1 MGSLIADCHT
11 KLSWPLAY
19 WIVGGEW
26 KWWTFIPIGN
36 TKRFFSHIFLA
47 GFENSRQMADWE
59 HLLGLL
65 GTSDVRTKISNGEEI
80 ITALSPPNAFQ
91 KGDDMGQ
98 FIDGLTPWINNSN
111 FKVCLYLISYHWWY
125 TFYAIKLISHSQ
137 NCWQS

>member
-1 MGSLIADCHT
+1 
-11 KLSWPLAY
+11 
-19 WIVGGEW
+19 
-26 KWWTFIPIGN
+26 
-36 TKRFFSHIFLA
+36 
-47 GFENSRQMADWE
+47 MADWE

-111 FKVCLYLISYHWWY
+111 FKVCLYLISYH
-125 TFYAIKLISHSQ
+125 
-137 NCWQS
+137 

>member
-1 MGSLIADCHT
+1 MDFRICLKDWS
-11 KLSWPLAY
+11 Y
-19 WIVGGEW
+19 
-26 KWWTFIPIGN
+26 
-36 TKRFFSHIFLA
+36 FFNNLLA

-80 ITALSPPNAFQ
+80 IAALSPPNTFQ

-111 FKVCLYLISYHWWY
+111 FKVCSICFLRLV
-125 TFYAIKLISHSQ
+125 AK
-137 NCWQS
+137 C